1 MQLLVTGIFYFV
13 RILFQEVCIF
23 LKRCLNVSS
32 NRTLNDNGFVRFV
45 ENSATLFRFLFR
57 WVVSTSLLIT
67 SQLIHRVVL
76 GVARGSW
83 GWAPAAE
90 CLLCAALRWAL
101 LHHVSNVVPLEK
113 VELGPGSRT
122 QPSLKAVSDIPW
134 HSSFVRTQLNYV
146 QGSF

>member
-1 MQLLVTGIFYFV
+1 M
-13 RILFQEVCIF
+13 
-23 LKRCLNVSS
+23 
-32 NRTLNDNGFVRFV
+32 
-45 ENSATLFRFLFR
+45 
-57 WVVSTSLLIT
+57 STSLLIT

-76 GVARGSW
+76 GVARGSR

-122 QPSLKAVSDIPW
+122 QPSLKAVSDIP
-134 HSSFVRTQLNYV
+134 
-146 QGSF
+146 